1 MRILLVEDNADH
13 RELMRLALT
22 EYDDT
27 WQVEGVVSG
36 EAALRRLV
44 EGEAYDVV
52 FLDYSLPGRDG
63 LEVLEEIR
71 RGEAPPP
78 VVMVTGR
85 GDEQVAVV
93 AMKGGAYDYMVK
105 GEGYLHRLPVVA
117 QRAMEA
123 DRLTMERKRAEEALR
138 ESEERY
144 RRLVELSPAMIA
156 IHLNERFLYINP
168 AGVSLLGAANSDELI
183 GRSVV
188 DFIHPDYLGIAKD
201 RIRQIREEGKQV
213 PRIEEKFI
221 RLDGSIADVEVSAAP
236 YPHQGQIAVL
246 MVALDTTEQ
255 RQIKKEKEVIEE
267 QFRQAQKM
275 EAIGLL
281 AGGFAHDFNNSLSVI
296 KICTQLALSD
306 LKEGDPLKERI
317 EMILGE
323 TNRSANL
330 ARQLLVFSRRQ
341 VKEMV
346 VLDLN
351 HLLRELDKMLHRVI
365 GEDIKVVHVLAKD
378 LGKVKVDPGQI
389 AQAVLNLALNAR
401 DAMPR
406 GGKLIVETANV
417 ELDEVY
423 SSTHSD
429 VIPGRYVMFSVS
441 DTGVGMTPEV
451 RERVFEPFFTTKEKG
466 RGTGLGLY
474 AVYGIV
480 KQSGGDICVY
490 SEPGHGATFKIFL
503 PQVDGP
509 FQEVR
514 EEAEKKDLPRGDETI
529 LVVEDDEKVRAV
541 TVEVLMKYGYRVL
554 DAPNGA
560 KAMLICENHKGPIHL
575 VLTDV
580 VMPEMSGGELG
591 GKLSLL
597 YPEMKVIYMSG
608 YMENEIVHTGVLP
621 KGVNFIQK
629 PFTIEGLV
637 TKIRE
642 VLTQTH

>member
-71 RGEAPPP
+71 RGEAPPS

-93 AMKGGAYDYMVK
+93 AMKGGAYDYIVK
-105 GEGYLHRLPVVA
+105 GEGYLQRLPVVA

-123 DRLTMERKRAEEALR
+123 DRLAMERKRAEGALR

-144 RRLVELSPAMIA
+144 RRLVELSPEMIA

-168 AGVSLLGAANSDELI
+168 AGVRLLGAANSDELI

-221 RLDGSIADVEVSAAP
+221 RLDGSIADVEVSVAP

-246 MVALDTTEQ
+246 TVALDTTEQ

-306 LKEGDPLKERI
+306 LKEGDPLKGRI

-365 GEDIKVVHVLAKD
+365 GEDIKIVHVLAKD

-401 DAMPR
+401 DAMPK

-417 ELDEVY
+417 KLDEVY

-466 RGTGLGLY
+466 KGTGLGLY
-474 AVYGIV
+474 TVYGIV

-490 SEPGHGATFKIFL
+490 SEPGYGATFKIFL
-503 PQVDGP
+503 PQVDEP

-621 KGVNFIQK
+621 EGVNFIQK
-629 PFTIEGLV
+629 PFTLEGLV